1 MARRT
6 ISIIN
11 CVLSSILF
19 LVFYGAFTKNM
30 KTTDDRLFREF
41 LYLTLYF
48 GGYVLISIYCIVVA
62 PDSTSTPFKFA
73 AIYTILYTVFVIVLS
88 VTTLFI
94 DNFTISDNI
103 ESYFIVSWILP
114 PIISGLYFRAI
125 FIKE

>member
-1 MARRT
+1 MSRRT

-11 CVLSSILF
+11 CVLSSIIF
-19 LVFYGAFTKNM
+19 LVFFGAFSSNINTK
-30 KTTDDRLFREF
+30 DERLFKEL

-73 AIYTILYTVFVIVLS
+73 AIYTILYTVLIIILCIA
-88 VTTLFI
+88 TLFI
-94 DNFTISDNI
+94 DDFTISDNI